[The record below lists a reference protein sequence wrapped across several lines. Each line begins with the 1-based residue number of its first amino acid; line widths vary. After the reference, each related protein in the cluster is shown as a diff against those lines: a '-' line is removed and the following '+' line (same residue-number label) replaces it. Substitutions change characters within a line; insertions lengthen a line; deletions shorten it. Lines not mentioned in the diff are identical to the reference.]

1 MKCKN
6 LKLLNALCV
15 VIFMLFGCT
24 QPESPHVHTF
34 SEAWTT
40 DATSHWHA
48 ATCEHTTE
56 VSGKV
61 DHQFPETWKQVTAAT
76 EEAAGLE
83 ERFCEVCNYR
93 ATQVIPQLNH
103 NHNIEKIWSIDSTKH
118 WHAASCGRTEHN
130 EDVASHSWNHEDYQY
145 DSVSGKN
152 IRTCTDCLYV
162 DDIAH
167 VHTEDTGTVT
177 SVPSC
182 TTTGIKTYKCTV
194 CNGVVRTEELLVRGH
209 SEDSG
214 TVTTPATCVTK
225 GIKTYKC
232 TVCRG
237 IVRTEELPVTS
248 HTEDSGTVIT
258 EPTCGTKGVKTFKC
272 SVCNV
277 VLKTEDIP
285 ATGLHTENSGTV
297 TTKPTCV
304 TKGVKTFKCSVCN
317 AVLRIEDIPE
327 TDLHTEDSGTVTT
340 PVTLTTEGI
349 KTYKCTVCKAILR
362 TEKLK
367 RYEFTKTV
375 KVLPAGTDGTA
386 GTAAT
391 YVEFGDWP
399 QSVLPSDSTV
409 TVDETKEVIMGAN
422 TYYLGSDGNYYTK
435 CTEKAHGTGDEY
447 KYHDGTQPG
456 TGARTTRYFKVEPIK
471 WRVLTDNYSG
481 KKLLLAEN
489 ILTAKV
495 PYYKY
500 NNYAFRRTVGSDTD
514 IYHGSYKYSQ
524 IRAYLNGL
532 DYYYDTSSTETT
544 KKTEYTGKG
553 FLQTA
558 FTQSAQ
564 ALIVETDVDIGKE
577 TTDKIFLLSREEVS
591 NRDYGFAAYNSRG
604 EGNTRIRFPTDYA
617 KANYA
622 YQSWQ
627 NGEGGIWWLRG
638 PGYSYD
644 NTANFVTCDGGA
656 DNGSNANN
664 TLSSVVPAL
673 SISF

>member
-24 QPESPHVHTF
+24 QPEPPHVHTF

-61 DHQFPETWKQVTAAT
+61 DHQFPETWKLVTAAT

-103 NHNIEKIWSIDSTKH
+103 NHVIAEVWSTDSTKH
-118 WHAASCGRTEHN
+118 WHAADCGRAEHN
-130 EDVASHSWNHEDYQY
+130 EDVASHIWNHEDYQY

-152 IRTCTDCLYV
+152 IRTCTVCLYV

-167 VHTEDTGTVT
+167 VHTED
-177 SVPSC
+177 
-182 TTTGIKTYKCTV
+182 
-194 CNGVVRTEELLVRGH
+194 
-209 SEDSG
+209 SG
-214 TVTTPATCVTK
+214 TVTTAPTCV
-225 GIKTYKC
+225 
-232 TVCRG
+232 
-237 IVRTEELPVTS
+237 
-248 HTEDSGTVIT
+248 
-258 EPTCGTKGVKTFKC
+258 TKGVKTFKC
-272 SVCNV
+272 SVCDA
-277 VLKTEDIP
+277 VLRTEDIP
-285 ATGLHTENSGTV
+285 ATGHTEDSGTV
-297 TTKPTCV
+297 TTEPTCVTKGVKTFKCSVCDEVQRTEDIPATGHTEDSGTVTTAPTCV

-317 AVLRIEDIPE
+317 AVRTEEIPA
-327 TDLHTEDSGTVTT
+327 TGHTEDSGTVTT
-340 PVTLTTEGI
+340 PVTLTTEGR
-349 KTYKCTVCKAILR
+349 KTYNCTVCEEILR
-362 TEKLK
+362 TEIIK

-386 GTAAT
+386 GTSAT

-399 QSVLPSDSTV
+399 QSVLSSDSTV

-422 TYYLGSDGNYYTK
+422 TYYLGSDGNYYAK
-435 CTEKAHGTGDEY
+435 CAENAYGTGDEY

-456 TGARTTRYFKVEPIK
+456 TDGTTTRYFKVEPIK

-481 KKLLLAEN
+481 KKLLHAEE
-489 ILTAKV
+489 ILTANV
-495 PYYKY
+495 PYYGCNKTHHT
-500 NNYAFRRTVGSDTD
+500 RTVGSDTN
-514 IYHGSYKYSQ
+514 IYANNYKYSQ

-532 DYYYDTSSTETT
+532 DYYYDTDYDETT
-544 KKTEYTGKG
+544 KKTDYTGKG

-558 FTQSAQ
+558 FTQDAQ
-564 ALIVETDVDIGKE
+564 ALIAETVVDNSPETTGYSESSYATKYACE
-577 TTDKIFLLSREEVS
+577 NTTDKIFLLSESEVI
-591 NRDYGFAAYNSRG
+591 NRDYGFYSYDYGGKETA
-604 EGNTRIRFPTDYA
+604 RIRETTDYA

-622 YQSWQ
+622 DTRELYGNSSC
-627 NGEGGIWWLRG
+627 WWLRS
-638 PGYSYD
+638 PCYDAMCVARFVKHSGYVDDIDTRYYD
-644 NTANFVTCDGGA
+644 MVDGTRYG
-656 DNGSNANN
+656 
-664 TLSSVVPAL
+664 VVPAL